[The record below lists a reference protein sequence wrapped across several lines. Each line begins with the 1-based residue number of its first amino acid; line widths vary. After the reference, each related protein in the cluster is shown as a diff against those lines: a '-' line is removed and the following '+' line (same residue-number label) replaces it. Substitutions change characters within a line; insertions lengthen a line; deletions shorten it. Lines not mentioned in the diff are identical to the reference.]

1 MRREVVER
9 RHWLE
14 EPAFFDY
21 FAACQLIPGPTS
33 TELAILLGYKR
44 AGTAGLVVA
53 GGLFI
58 LPAMLI
64 MLGLAWA
71 YARVASSP
79 VVAGALHG
87 IRPVVVGIIAWALID
102 LGRRPAGFC
111 SRALSRPHRPAGSST
126 KVGSGFSRWRER
138 RGAGLDR
145 RCRRSTGAH
154 LVRRS
159 ANDRDRPRF
168 ACYPVAPPAR
178 LACAGTGGRGHR
190 F

>member
-14 EPAFFDY
+14 ETAFFDY

-44 AGTAGLVVA
+44 AGIPGLLVA

-58 LPAMLI
+58 LPAALI

-71 YARVASSP
+71 YARFASSP
-79 VVAGALHG
+79 IVAGALHG

-102 LGRRPAGFC
+102 LGRRILRGPWPVVTGLGVMIAALIGWNGAPGDWRGSPHAARISRVNPRRTRCDRVAG
-111 SRALSRPHRPAGSST
+111 GI
-126 KVGSGFSRWRER
+126 
-138 RGAGLDR
+138 
-145 RCRRSTGAH
+145 
-154 LVRRS
+154 
-159 ANDRDRPRF
+159 DRPRQHD
-168 ACYPVAPPAR
+168 
-178 LACAGTGGRGHR
+178 AGGDLRGFPQVR
-190 F
+190 CRQLR